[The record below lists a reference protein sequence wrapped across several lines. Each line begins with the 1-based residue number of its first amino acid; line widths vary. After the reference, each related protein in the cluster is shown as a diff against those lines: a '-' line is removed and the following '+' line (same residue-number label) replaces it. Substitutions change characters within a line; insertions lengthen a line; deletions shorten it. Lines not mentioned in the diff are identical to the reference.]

1 MRIEIENVEGY
12 EFHVDDIGP
21 YAVKADHAQLRL
33 DLGFE
38 PEQVPRAV
46 YKKLDQL
53 MGHWDPQSG
62 DTPSVNSNADVI
74 EIYSRRKLIEELKQ
88 TGGARFHNLR
98 DQDGDDDRDGRG
110 IELIYTE
117 PDDEHLAW
125 AGNVELFDDG
135 ADAAPLA
142 QVLSSKGPLASN
154 GDRYPRSMDR
164 FSDSGGPLPT
174 RQRDETDDLGDVSPF
189 PGLSTAVGAVGEK
202 IGSQPSD
209 LSASSTVHADKMRQA
224 PSDHP
229 PGETH
234 PLGSNVDVSETLS
247 GVTSPMSGNPEG
259 DTDAAEDLDPRE
271 LYTATDVGQ
280 PVRSGSSLKFLIKKD
295 RPRSREAV
303 FDDRDGSDSDDSD
316 PDFEDDEAANED
328 DDHGPEVLKIRPR
341 PARAHQPASV
351 LIETD
356 TLSHDE
362 AVRANRLKA
371 LFDDP
376 RGHRRPLLMATFEMV
391 ERLKDVRNLAPA
403 FIPLIDIYVRAAEL
417 SLLTGTSLQVMP
429 VVVNGPP
436 GSGKTYVVDKIAK
449 ALGTSV
455 KRIDMNTQSD
465 SGMLFGHEQ
474 SWRGSKQG
482 LITRALCEAET
493 ANVLLFL
500 DEIDKLQATGT
511 HEDPYHV
518 LLTLLEPEN
527 SKNAHDN
534 YLCLDFN
541 LSHALIICTANDL
554 THLSAPIL
562 DRLLIVE
569 IGQPDEAQ
577 RLIVAR
583 TMLREAIAQFKT
595 TVLLPSDDVVARLAS
610 HHPRRIRRLLTLALG
625 FMAAGQRNCLE
636 IEDIDAAAWLTEP
649 GGKANRIGFMP

>member
-1 MRIEIENVEGY
+1 MRIEIEDVEGY

-21 YAVKADHAQLRL
+21 YAVKSDHAQLRL

-62 DTPSVNSNADVI
+62 DTPSVNSNADVV
-74 EIYSRRKLIEELKQ
+74 EIYSRRKLIDELKQ

-98 DQDGDDDRDGRG
+98 DHDGDDDHDGRG
-110 IELIYTE
+110 VELIYTE
-117 PDDEHLAW
+117 TDFEHLAS
-125 AGNVELFDDG
+125 AKHVERLES
-135 ADAAPLA
+135 AAKAAPLA
-142 QVLSSKGPLASN
+142 HLLSSKGSLTSD
-154 GDRYPRSMDR
+154 GDGHLHFKHR
-164 FSDSGGPLPT
+164 FGGSGGLLPT
-174 RQRDETDDLGDVSPF
+174 RQCDETDDLGDVSPF
-189 PGLSTAVGAVGEK
+189 PGLSTPVGAVGEK
-202 IGSQPSD
+202 IGSQPCD
-209 LSASSTVHADKMRQA
+209 LSASSPTHADKKGQA
-224 PSDHP
+224 PSDNP
-229 PGETH
+229 QGETH

-259 DTDAAEDLDPRE
+259 DTDAPEDLEPRE
-271 LYTATDVGQ
+271 PNTATVVGQ

-295 RPRSREAV
+295 RTRSREAV

-316 PDFEDDEAANED
+316 PNFEEDEAANED
-328 DDHGPEVLKIRPR
+328 ADHGPEVVKIRPR
-341 PARAHQPASV
+341 PARAYQPATV

-376 RGHRRPLLMATFEMV
+376 RGHRRPLLMATSDMV
-391 ERLKDVRNLAPA
+391 ERLKEVRKLAPA

-436 GSGKTYVVDKIAK
+436 GCGKTYAVDKIAK

-474 SWRGSKQG
+474 FWRGSKQG
-482 LITRALCEAET
+482 LITRALCEADT

-511 HEDPYHV
+511 HEDPYHT

-554 THLSAPIL
+554 THLNAPIL
-562 DRLLIVE
+562 DRLLIIE

-583 TMLREAIAQFKT
+583 TMLHEATVQFKT
-595 TVLLPSDDVVARLAS
+595 TVQPPSDEVVARLAS
-610 HHPRRIRRLLTLALG
+610 HHPRRIRRVLTLALG
-625 FMAAGQRNCLE
+625 FMAADQRNCLE
-636 IEDIDAAAWLTEP
+636 IEDVDAAASLIEP